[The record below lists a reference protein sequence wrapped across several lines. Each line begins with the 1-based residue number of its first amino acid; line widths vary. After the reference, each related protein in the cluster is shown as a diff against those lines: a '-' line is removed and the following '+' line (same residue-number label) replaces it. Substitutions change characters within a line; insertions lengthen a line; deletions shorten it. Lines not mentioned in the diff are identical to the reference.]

1 MNAKAEPIDSTSVV
15 YLSEELI
22 PLLEFA
28 YHGMPKQKQEAV
40 EEDIKSHNITRNQAI
55 FNEICNPRIRMYA
68 KGGEKIKDEEINK
81 ALRILRS
88 LGMSEEQ
95 IQTQLKRV
103 K

>member
-1 MNAKAEPIDSTSVV
+1 MNAKADPNDLTSVV
-15 YLSEELI
+15 YLSDELV

-40 EEDIKSHNITRNQAI
+40 EADIKSTGISRNQAI

-68 KGGEKIKDEEINK
+68 KGGEKIKDEEISR
-81 ALRILRS
+81 ALLVLRR
-88 LGMSEEQ
+88 LGMSEDE
-95 IQTQLKRV
+95 IQTKLKRI